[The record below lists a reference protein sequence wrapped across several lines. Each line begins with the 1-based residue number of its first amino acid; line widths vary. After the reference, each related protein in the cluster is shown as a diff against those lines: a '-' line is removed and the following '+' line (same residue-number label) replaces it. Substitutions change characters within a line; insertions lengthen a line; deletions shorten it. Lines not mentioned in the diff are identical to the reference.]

1 MLPVTSQHDLV
12 KSRGCPRVRQ
22 RDLVKTLSML
32 LRTSPTVRED
42 CAVGLIFFNG
52 ILPQPPSAP
61 IPCSRAI
68 VPEDHNAVVEETG
81 FEVED

>member
-1 MLPVTSQHDLV
+1 
-12 KSRGCPRVRQ
+12 
-22 RDLVKTLSML
+22 ML